1 MDEFSL
7 LKVWPG
13 IKILQ
18 FEMLRDQS
26 MKPGVLFTAGHRVS
40 PVSTGVLLC
49 GMPVSGH
56 RHQAPCGSPPT
67 LLESPGL
74 VPAEVTESGVQ
85 ELFYPSMPEA

>member
-1 MDEFSL
+1 MNEFSL

-26 MKPGVLFTAGHRVS
+26 MKPRVLFTAGHGVN
-40 PVSTGVLLC
+40 PISTGGLFC
-49 GMPVSGH
+49 GKPVSG
-56 RHQAPCGSPPT
+56 RQHQVPCGSPPT

-74 VPAEVTESGVQ
+74 APAEVTESGVQ
-85 ELFYPSMPEA
+85 ELFYPPVSEP